1 MRIQG
6 AKGGSSKPR
15 TPVEQK
21 DSLLAESTAKLL
33 LAISEGEIAGGL
45 DDTCIFLDDTPIGNA
60 DGSKNFEGVT
70 WEFRSGSEHQEY
82 IQGIPSVDNEIAVG
96 MELKDDQPYVRT
108 VNNTQLSAIRIRLSV
123 PQFLQQH
130 DNGDTTGYRVDYV
143 IELSTDG
150 AGYKEVVKSAFDGK
164 TTSEYPRTHR
174 IDLPKASTGWQVRV
188 RRLTKNQNNARI
200 ADRIN
205 IAAIAE
211 VIDAKLRYPNT
222 ALLFITFNARQF
234 NNRIPKVSVRPK
246 GGMLVKVPT
255 NYDPINRTYSGVWD
269 GTFKLAATNNPA
281 WVFYDLVLN
290 NRYGC
295 GDRIKASQID
305 KWDLYKIAQYCDEL
319 VPDGHG
325 GDGKE
330 PRFLCDVYIQS
341 QESAYTVLRDIAAI
355 FRGMTFWADNKV
367 KAVADMPSA
376 IFRTFTN
383 ANIVGGKPS
392 YSGGSI
398 QNRYTQALVSFTN
411 IDNHSNDDVEPIADL
426 KLQRRYGVRKLE
438 LSAIGCT
445 RRSEANRR
453 GRWALLTNA
462 NDRMISFATG
472 LEGAIPSPG
481 HIIAVADSSLAGRN
495 TGGRISSVEGRK
507 ITLDRTT
514 SIKAGDRL
522 IVNLPNGGS
531 EGRTVTTV
539 NKKVVTVSVEYS
551 QVPQKEAVW
560 VVDSDDLA
568 VQLYRVI
575 NISDNAD
582 NTYTINGTI
591 HNPDNYDHIDSGA
604 RIDERPITVIPPNVQ
619 PAPKNVRISS
629 YSQVDQGIAFTTLRV
644 DWEAAES
651 AIAYESEWRRDNG
664 NWINAPR
671 TSTLGFEVNG
681 IYAGRYQVRVRAIN
695 ASEIS
700 SVWTSAEEVQ
710 LNGKEGN
717 PPAPLNLRAISEV
730 WGITL
735 DWGFDVNT
743 SDSLK
748 TELQYSPEN
757 TADSMQL
764 LADVP
769 YPLKS
774 YRMSGL
780 KAGVRFYFRARLVDK
795 SGNQSEWTS
804 LVLGESSADTEG
816 ILAIAG
822 ENFLSNEAGKEMQ
835 KQIDFNKDHIED
847 LTLEQLEIKHD
858 LVDIDSKTIE
868 LDNTTK
874 ELSKKTVEIESNA
887 IDTNNKV
894 LQLNT
899 DVEIVNEAVMQNTQF
914 ITQVSFKLS
923 EEVADRTAEIFRL
936 EQVRVTDLD
945 ALARWQEQISVKV
958 GSNTSSILEVKEA
971 QATYEKATAQKI
983 DQVKAD
989 VDGVTGRVTQVET
1002 ATATLT
1008 EAQATF
1014 ERSTIAQ
1021 FEEHKGYITNIETTV
1036 SNIDFTVSETLLQL
1050 SAEQT
1055 SIKNEQLKSKAEI
1068 TENRKAIA
1076 TETQARTEMGVQ
1088 MKTGFANTES
1098 AITEIKETQSEQDK
1112 TIAKTTEQ
1120 LRSEIKTGDEKL
1132 QEGIDKQGRELSTVS
1147 SAVES
1152 QKEAVAELEKTTTTI
1167 KEEQQSNY
1175 NELHSN
1181 IVNLQQTQA
1190 NHESSSAEASMQ
1202 VAAQV
1207 NDLSNKQLAS
1217 EAHIRRN
1224 DKAIAEQE
1232 SALARTETELLA
1244 KVGDNAA
1251 RIAEVDKTVSD
1262 LESTT
1267 AESAKEISAH
1277 FKESD
1282 AKLLENQQAIAKE
1295 SEARALSEKGL
1306 NTRIDK
1312 AESTIA
1318 QSFEAISEVDKAQT
1332 EKSEQLKT
1340 ELDEAVSVINTQ
1352 ASTLSKLDEAQT
1364 ELKQTQQSNFEDN
1377 QASIANLQQT
1387 IANSDSASA
1396 EAAMQTAAQTTLNH
1410 NENLKVKAS
1419 VERQQ
1424 KVITNQQEAHA
1435 ELSEKVDAQ
1444 HADNQATFV
1453 DIRKS
1458 QADDKKAASEH
1469 TEQLRVDLGKDIA
1482 DNKNELSNI
1491 NAVVTEHSKSIATL
1505 EETTTQIQQSQ
1516 QSQHEDTQASIDEL
1530 KQTTASTDKALTQAK
1545 EEAKSHF
1552 EDNDASIANIQNTHA
1567 DAESSLAEIGM
1578 QLSAQQNVQETELLR
1593 AKASITR
1600 IDKVVADNNHAFA
1613 QSIEKL
1619 ETQFDDVNAS
1629 ITTLKKTVSDNE
1641 KSQAEVNELIKSEI
1655 GDNKSAIELRGKTI
1669 FDHKG
1674 NGSAIYTIKTGIWW
1688 NGQYYDAKFMMGA
1701 TVANG
1706 KVVTQIGFSADTF
1719 GIFNPASGKLEPVF
1733 FVENGQVF
1741 INEAFINKATIEK
1754 IIVGTDMRSK
1764 NYVPNK
1770 TGVRLDMVNG
1780 TFEMNSNSAGSRM
1793 SLDGTGFRLYD
1804 EKGRIRIEI
1813 ALA

>member
-21 DSLLAESTAKLL
+21 DSLLSESTAKIL
-33 LAISEGEIAGGL
+33 LALSEGEIAGGL
-45 DDTCIFLDDTPIGNA
+45 DDTRIYLDDTPIANA

-70 WEFRSGSEHQEY
+70 WEFRAGTEHQEY
-82 IQGIPSVDNEIAVG
+82 IQGIPSVDNEFSVG

-108 VNNTQLSAIRIRLSV
+108 INNLQLSALRIRLAV
-123 PQFLQQH
+123 PQFMQQH

-143 IELSTDG
+143 TELSTDG
-150 AGYKEVVKSAFDGK
+150 AGYKEAVKSAFDGK
-164 TTSEYPRTHR
+164 TTSEYQRTHR
-174 IDLPKASTGWQVRV
+174 VDLPKANTGWQVRV

-205 IAAIAE
+205 VAAVAE

-234 NNRIPKVSVRPK
+234 NNRIPKISVRPK
-246 GGMLVKVPT
+246 GGILVKVPT

-295 GDRIKASQID
+295 GDRIKASQVE

-341 QESAYTVLRDIAAI
+341 QESAYQVLRDIAAI

-367 KAVADMPSA
+367 NAIADMPA
-376 IFRTFTN
+376 TIFRTFTN

-507 ITLDRTT
+507 ITLDRIT

-522 IVNLPNGGS
+522 IVNLPSGGS
-531 EGRTVTTV
+531 EGRTVTAV

-629 YSQVDQGIAFTTLRV
+629 YSQVDQGIAFITLRV

-651 AIAYESEWRRDNG
+651 AIAYEAEWRRDNG

-700 SVWTSAEEVQ
+700 SVWASAEETQ

-717 PPAPLNLRAISEV
+717 PPKPLNLRATSEV

-735 DWGFDVNT
+735 DWGFDANT

-795 SGNQSEWTS
+795 TGNQSEWTNI
-804 LVLGESSADTEG
+804 VLGESSSDVEG
-816 ILAIAG
+816 ILEAVG
-822 ENFLSNEAGKEMQ
+822 DKFLTTEAGQ
-835 KQIDFNKDHIED
+835 KLQEQINFNKDSLSD
-847 LTLEQLEIKHD
+847 LQIDNDDFKQKVISIDRELE
-858 LVDIDSKTIE
+858 
-868 LDNTTK
+868 
-874 ELSKKTVEIESNA
+874 A
-887 IDTNNKV
+887 
-894 LQLNT
+894 
-899 DVEIVNEAVMQNTQF
+899 VNEAVMEVVHFSTENYWELKEESAKGKASIKQLQQVQADFTTSQAKYQQEVAAQFEHTAADVLNVQNALAKSNEAF
-914 ITQVSFKLS
+914 AEDIRQVRADLGETN
-923 EEVADRTAEIFRL
+923 EEVGTI
-936 EQVRVTDLD
+936 
-945 ALARWQEQISVKV
+945 K
-958 GSNTSSILEVKEA
+958 
-971 QATYEKATAQKI
+971 
-983 DQVKAD
+983 
-989 VDGVTGRVTQVET
+989 GRVTTVET
-1002 ATATLT
+1002 ATVDLKQ
-1008 EAQATF
+1008 AQAKQEQSVAAEFGEMRGYLTHLGQVTTDDNKALV
-1014 ERSTIAQ
+1014 EAIGQTQAQ
-1021 FEEHKGYITNIETTV
+1021 FLSLHNESLV
-1036 SNIDFTVSETLLQL
+1036 SRARIIRT
-1050 SAEQT
+1050 
-1055 SIKNEQLKSKAEI
+1055 EI
-1068 TENRKAIA
+1068 ALA
-1076 TETQARTEMGVQ
+1076 TETEARAEDKVQ
-1088 MKTGFANTES
+1088 IDARFNDAEG
-1098 AITEIKETQSEQDK
+1098 AITAIKEVQAQQGEA
-1112 TIAKTTEQ
+1112 IAKSEEQ
-1120 LRSEIKTGDEKL
+1120 LRAEINLGDEAL
-1132 QEGIDKQGRELSTVS
+1132 QGQLTEQGRELSEVS
-1147 SAVES
+1147 SVVTEHKS
-1152 QKEAVAELEKTTTTI
+1152 
-1167 KEEQQSNY
+1167 
-1175 NELHSN
+1175 
-1181 IVNLQQTQA
+1181 
-1190 NHESSSAEASMQ
+1190 
-1202 VAAQV
+1202 
-1207 NDLSNKQLAS
+1207 
-1217 EAHIRRN
+1217 
-1224 DKAIAEQE
+1224 AIA
-1232 SALARTETELLA
+1232 
-1244 KVGDNAA
+1244 N
-1251 RIAEVDKTVSD
+1251 
-1262 LESTT
+1262 
-1267 AESAKEISAH
+1267 
-1277 FKESD
+1277 
-1282 AKLLENQQAIAKE
+1282 
-1295 SEARALSEKGL
+1295 
-1306 NTRIDK
+1306 
-1312 AESTIA
+1312 
-1318 QSFEAISEVDKAQT
+1318 
-1332 EKSEQLKT
+1332 
-1340 ELDEAVSVINTQ
+1340 LDETVTQ
-1352 ASTLSKLDEAQT
+1352 V
-1364 ELKQTQQSNFEDN
+1364 KQTQQSQYNETK
-1377 QASIANLQQT
+1377 ASINELSETTTSLDEAMTTEKALTESRFEETEASISSLQQT
-1387 IANSDSASA
+1387 VANIEGATV
-1396 EAAMQTAAQTTLNH
+1396 EAVGQLQVQHDIQGIEVLS
-1410 NENLKVKAS
+1410 VKAS
-1419 VERQQ
+1419 IRRVETVIATETHALAQ
-1424 KVITNQQEAHA
+1424 KVEQ
-1435 ELSEKVDAQ
+1435 LDAQ
-1444 HADNQATFV
+1444 YGAMN
-1453 DIRKS
+1453 S
-1458 QADDKKAASEH
+1458 S
-1469 TEQLRVDLGKDIA
+1469 
-1482 DNKNELSNI
+1482 I
-1491 NAVVTEHSKSIATL
+1491 N
-1505 EETTTQIQQSQ
+1505 
-1516 QSQHEDTQASIDEL
+1516 
-1530 KQTTASTDKALTQAK
+1530 
-1545 EEAKSHF
+1545 
-1552 EDNDASIANIQNTHA
+1552 
-1567 DAESSLAEIGM
+1567 SL
-1578 QLSAQQNVQETELLR
+1578 Q
-1593 AKASITR
+1593 
-1600 IDKVVADNNHAFA
+1600 KVVADN
-1613 QSIEKL
+1613 Q
-1619 ETQFDDVNAS
+1619 
-1629 ITTLKKTVSDNE
+1629 

-1655 GDNKSAIELRGKTI
+1655 GDNKAAIEKRAETSVDHNGNASSI
-1669 FDHKG
+1669 FG
-1674 NGSAIYTIKTGIWW
+1674 IKNAVMV
-1688 NGQYYDAKFMMGA
+1688 NGQYYEAQMMMSA
-1701 TVANG
+1701 IIKNG
-1706 KVVTQIGFSADTF
+1706 KVTTQIGFSADTF
-1719 GIFNPASGKLEPVF
+1719 GIFNPVSGKLDPA
-1733 FVENGQVF
+1733 FVVVNGQVVMSD
-1741 INEAFINKATIEK
+1741 AFINKATIEK

-1764 NYVPNK
+1764 NYAAGK
-1770 TGVRLDMVNG
+1770 TGTRIDMNNG
-1780 TFEMNSNSAGSRM
+1780 TIEINSSDDSGSRM
-1793 SLDGTGFRLYD
+1793 TIKNDQIAVYAGGKPKIVIGRLY
-1804 EKGRIRIEI
+1804 GI
-1813 ALA
+1813 

>member
-21 DSLLAESTAKLL
+21 DSLLSESTAKIL
-33 LAISEGEIAGGL
+33 LALSEGEIAGGL
-45 DDTCIFLDDTPIGNA
+45 DDTRIFLDDTPIANA

-70 WEFRSGSEHQEY
+70 WEFRAGTEHQEY
-82 IQGIPSVDNEIAVG
+82 IQGIPSVDNEFSVG

-108 VNNTQLSAIRIRLSV
+108 INNLQLSALRIRLAV
-123 PQFLQQH
+123 PQFMQQH

-143 IELSTDG
+143 TELSTDG
-150 AGYKEVVKSAFDGK
+150 AGYKEAVKSAFDGK
-164 TTSEYPRTHR
+164 TTSEYQRTHR
-174 IDLPKASTGWQVRV
+174 VDLPKANTGWQVRV

-205 IAAIAE
+205 VAAVAE

-234 NNRIPKVSVRPK
+234 NNRIPKISVRPK
-246 GGMLVKVPT
+246 GGILVKVPT

-295 GDRIKASQID
+295 GDRIKASQVE

-319 VPDGHG
+319 VPDGRG

-341 QESAYTVLRDIAAI
+341 QEAAYTVLRDIAAI

-367 KAVADMPSA
+367 NAIADMPA
-376 IFRTFTN
+376 TIFRTFTN

-522 IVNLPNGGS
+522 IVNLPSGGS
-531 EGRTVTTV
+531 EGRTVTAV

-575 NISDNAD
+575 NISDNGD

-651 AIAYESEWRRDNG
+651 AIAYEAEWRRDNG

-700 SVWTSAEEVQ
+700 SVWASAEETQ

-717 PPAPLNLRAISEV
+717 PPKPLNLRSTSEV

-804 LVLGESSADTEG
+804 FVLGESSTDVEG
-816 ILAIAG
+816 ILDAVG
-822 ENFLSNEAGKEMQ
+822 DKFLSTEAGQQMQ
-835 KQIDFNKDHIED
+835 EQIDFNKDNLTD
-847 LTLEQLEIKHD
+847 LK
-858 LVDIDSKTIE
+858 IDSDDFRQKVISIDRE
-868 LDNTTK
+868 L
-874 ELSKKTVEIESNA
+874 EA
-887 IDTNNKV
+887 
-894 LQLNT
+894 
-899 DVEIVNEAVMQNTQF
+899 VNEAVMTVTQMSTENYWELKEESAKGKASIKQLQQVQADFTTSQAKYQQEVAAQFEHTAADVLNVQNALAKSNEAF
-914 ITQVSFKLS
+914 AEDIRQVRADLGEIN
-923 EEVADRTAEIFRL
+923 EEVGTI
-936 EQVRVTDLD
+936 
-945 ALARWQEQISVKV
+945 K
-958 GSNTSSILEVKEA
+958 
-971 QATYEKATAQKI
+971 
-983 DQVKAD
+983 
-989 VDGVTGRVTQVET
+989 GRVTTVET
-1002 ATATLT
+1002 ATADLKQ
-1008 EAQATF
+1008 AQAKF
-1014 ERSTIAQ
+1014 EQSTTAQ
-1021 FEEHKGYITNIETTV
+1021 FGEMTGYITNINQTITNLEF
-1036 SNIDFTVSETLLQL
+1036 SFSEALM
-1050 SAEQT
+1050 QT
-1055 SIKNEQLKSKAEI
+1055 N
-1068 TENRKAIA
+1068 
-1076 TETQARTEMGVQ
+1076 
-1088 MKTGFANTES
+1088 
-1098 AITEIKETQSEQDK
+1098 
-1112 TIAKTTEQ
+1112 
-1120 LRSEIKTGDEKL
+1120 
-1132 QEGIDKQGRELSTVS
+1132 
-1147 SAVES
+1147 
-1152 QKEAVAELEKTTTTI
+1152 
-1167 KEEQQSNY
+1167 
-1175 NELHSN
+1175 
-1181 IVNLQQTQA
+1181 
-1190 NHESSSAEASMQ
+1190 
-1202 VAAQV
+1202 AQV
-1207 NDLSNKQLAS
+1207 NETNSELLKTKAEVTRLATATATNEQATAELAENVKAQHEQS
-1217 EAHIRRN
+1217 EAEFVDVR
-1224 DKAIAEQE
+1224 KSIAE
-1232 SALARTETELLA
+1232 
-1244 KVGDNAA
+1244 K
-1251 RIAEVDKTVSD
+1251 
-1262 LESTT
+1262 
-1267 AESAKEISAH
+1267 
-1277 FKESD
+1277 
-1282 AKLLENQQAIAKE
+1282 
-1295 SEARALSEKGL
+1295 
-1306 NTRIDK
+1306 
-1312 AESTIA
+1312 
-1318 QSFEAISEVDKAQT
+1318 DKAQ
-1332 EKSEQLKT
+1332 SE
-1340 ELDEAVSVINTQ
+1340 
-1352 ASTLSKLDEAQT
+1352 
-1364 ELKQTQQSNFEDN
+1364 
-1377 QASIANLQQT
+1377 
-1387 IANSDSASA
+1387 
-1396 EAAMQTAAQTTLNH
+1396 
-1410 NENLKVKAS
+1410 
-1419 VERQQ
+1419 R
-1424 KVITNQQEAHA
+1424 
-1435 ELSEKVDAQ
+1435 
-1444 HADNQATFV
+1444 
-1453 DIRKS
+1453 
-1458 QADDKKAASEH
+1458 
-1469 TEQLRVDLGKDIA
+1469 TEQVRAELGKDINA
-1482 DNKNELSNI
+1482 NKEELSNI
-1491 NAVVTEHSKSIATL
+1491 NAVVTQHTESIAAL
-1505 EETTTQIQQSQ
+1505 DETTTQIKQTQ
-1516 QSQHEDTQASIDEL
+1516 QSQHEETQASIGKLTE
-1530 KQTTASTDKALTQAK
+1530 TTANTDKALTEAK
-1545 EEAKSHF
+1545 EQSKARF
-1552 EDNDASIANIQNTHA
+1552 DDNEASINHIEQTMANT
-1567 DAESSLAEIGM
+1567 ESSQVEAIG
-1578 QLSAQQNVQETELLR
+1578 QLTAQQNVQGTEILR

-1641 KSQAEVNELIKSEI
+1641 KAQSEVNELIKSEI
-1655 GDNKSAIELRGKTI
+1655 GDNKAAIEKRAETSV
-1669 FDHKG
+1669 DQQG
-1674 NGSAIYTIKTGIWW
+1674 NSRAYFSIKAGVLH
-1688 NGQYYDAKFMMGA
+1688 NGQYYDVKMMMSA
-1701 TVANG
+1701 QVKNG
-1706 KVVTQIGFSADTF
+1706 QVVTQIAFAADEF
-1719 GIFNPASGKLEPVF
+1719 IIFNNA
-1733 FVENGQVF
+1733 NGQLVTPFAVINNQVF
-1741 INEAFINKATIEK
+1741 INSGFIQDASITNSKIGNIIQSNDFKKGEKGWQIDKNGNPEFNDGTFRGKVYATDGDFRGTVHAEKFIGDVATGVLYKGVSKYFYKQPYMSIETSIIYVGGMPYDVDLIMPTMHFASEHKSPALNSSPTIE
-1754 IIVGTDMRSK
+1754 VFA
-1764 NYVPNK
+1764 N
-1770 TGVRLDMVNG
+1770 GVRQSVITTTVDSPDTTWAAVASCYIKVPKMQKDTEIKIRLTGQGSGGD
-1780 TFEMNSNSAGSRM
+1780 NSDCT
-1793 SLDGTGFRLYD
+1793 L
-1804 EKGRIRIEI
+1804 RIHP
-1813 ALA
+1813 ALILACKSNAPSFK

>member
-21 DSLLAESTAKLL
+21 DSLLSESTAKIL
-33 LAISEGEIAGGL
+33 LALSEGEIAGGL
-45 DDTCIFLDDTPIGNA
+45 DDTRIFLDDTPIANA

-70 WEFRSGSEHQEY
+70 WEFRAGTEHQEY
-82 IQGIPSVDNEIAVG
+82 IQGIPSVDNEFSVG

-108 VNNTQLSAIRIRLSV
+108 ISNLQLSALRIRLAV
-123 PQFLQQH
+123 PQFMQQH

-143 IELSTDG
+143 TELSTDG

-164 TTSEYPRTHR
+164 TTSEYQRTHR
-174 IDLPKASTGWQVRV
+174 VDLPKANTGWQVRV

-205 IAAIAE
+205 VAAVAE

-234 NNRIPKVSVRPK
+234 NNRIPKISVRPK
-246 GGMLVKVPT
+246 GGILVKVPT

-295 GDRIKASQID
+295 GDRIKASQVE

-341 QESAYTVLRDIAAI
+341 QESAYQVLRDIAAI

-367 KAVADMPSA
+367 NAIADMPA
-376 IFRTFTN
+376 TIFRTFTN

-531 EGRTVTTV
+531 EGRTVTAV

-575 NISDNAD
+575 NISDNGD

-651 AIAYESEWRRDNG
+651 AIAYEAEWRRDNG

-700 SVWTSAEEVQ
+700 SVWANAEETQ

-717 PPAPLNLRAISEV
+717 PPKPLNLRATSEV

-780 KAGVRFYFRARLVDK
+780 KAGVHFYFRARLVDK

-804 LVLGESSADTEG
+804 FVLGESSTDVEG
-816 ILAIAG
+816 ILDAVG
-822 ENFLSNEAGKEMQ
+822 DKFLSNEAGQIMQ
-835 KQIDFNKDHIED
+835 EQIDFNKDNLTD
-847 LTLEQLEIKHD
+847 LK
-858 LVDIDSKTIE
+858 IDSDDFRQKVISIDRE
-868 LDNTTK
+868 L
-874 ELSKKTVEIESNA
+874 EA
-887 IDTNNKV
+887 
-894 LQLNT
+894 
-899 DVEIVNEAVMQNTQF
+899 VNEAVMEVVHFSTENYYELKEESAKGKASIKQLQ
-914 ITQVSFKLS
+914 QVQADFTASQAKYQQ
-923 EEVADRTAEIFRL
+923 EVAAQFEHTAADVLNVQNALAKSNEAFAEDIR
-936 EQVRVTDLD
+936 QVRADLGETND
-945 ALARWQEQISVKV
+945 EV
-958 GSNTSSILEVKEA
+958 GTIK
-971 QATYEKATAQKI
+971 
-983 DQVKAD
+983 
-989 VDGVTGRVTQVET
+989 GRVTTVET
-1002 ATATLT
+1002 ATVDLKQ
-1008 EAQATF
+1008 AQAKQEQSVAAEFGEMRGYLTHLGQVTTDDNKALV
-1014 ERSTIAQ
+1014 EAIGQTHAQ
-1021 FEEHKGYITNIETTV
+1021 FLSLHNESLVSRARIIRTETA
-1036 SNIDFTVSETLLQL
+1036 L
-1050 SAEQT
+1050 
-1055 SIKNEQLKSKAEI
+1055 
-1068 TENRKAIA
+1068 A
-1076 TETQARTEMGVQ
+1076 TETEARAEDKVQ
-1088 MKTGFANTES
+1088 IDARLNDAEG
-1098 AITEIKETQSEQDK
+1098 AITTIKEVQAQQGEA
-1112 TIAKTTEQ
+1112 IAKSEEQ
-1120 LRSEIKTGDEKL
+1120 LRAEINLGDEAL
-1132 QEGIDKQGRELSTVS
+1132 QGQLTEQGRELSEVS
-1147 SAVES
+1147 S
-1152 QKEAVAELEKTTTTI
+1152 
-1167 KEEQQSNY
+1167 
-1175 NELHSN
+1175 
-1181 IVNLQQTQA
+1181 
-1190 NHESSSAEASMQ
+1190 
-1202 VAAQV
+1202 
-1207 NDLSNKQLAS
+1207 
-1217 EAHIRRN
+1217 
-1224 DKAIAEQE
+1224 
-1232 SALARTETELLA
+1232 
-1244 KVGDNAA
+1244 
-1251 RIAEVDKTVSD
+1251 
-1262 LESTT
+1262 
-1267 AESAKEISAH
+1267 
-1277 FKESD
+1277 
-1282 AKLLENQQAIAKE
+1282 
-1295 SEARALSEKGL
+1295 
-1306 NTRIDK
+1306 
-1312 AESTIA
+1312 
-1318 QSFEAISEVDKAQT
+1318 
-1332 EKSEQLKT
+1332 
-1340 ELDEAVSVINTQ
+1340 
-1352 ASTLSKLDEAQT
+1352 
-1364 ELKQTQQSNFEDN
+1364 
-1377 QASIANLQQT
+1377 
-1387 IANSDSASA
+1387 
-1396 EAAMQTAAQTTLNH
+1396 
-1410 NENLKVKAS
+1410 
-1419 VERQQ
+1419 
-1424 KVITNQQEAHA
+1424 
-1435 ELSEKVDAQ
+1435 
-1444 HADNQATFV
+1444 
-1453 DIRKS
+1453 
-1458 QADDKKAASEH
+1458 
-1469 TEQLRVDLGKDIA
+1469 
-1482 DNKNELSNI
+1482 
-1491 NAVVTEHSKSIATL
+1491 VVTEHKTTIANLDKTLTQVEQNQQSQYNETKASINEL
-1505 EETTTQIQQSQ
+1505 SETTTSL
-1516 QSQHEDTQASIDEL
+1516 DEAL
-1530 KQTTASTDKALTQAK
+1530 TTEKALTESRF
-1545 EEAKSHF
+1545 EET
-1552 EDNDASIANIQNTHA
+1552 EASISNIRQTVANIEGATVEA
-1567 DAESSLAEIGM
+1567 VG
-1578 QLSAQQNVQETELLR
+1578 QLQVQHDVQGIEVLSV
-1593 AKASITR
+1593 KASIRRVETV
-1600 IDKVVADNNHAFA
+1600 IATETHALAQKVEQLDAQYGDINSNITSLQKVVADN
-1613 QSIEKL
+1613 Q
-1619 ETQFDDVNAS
+1619 
-1629 ITTLKKTVSDNE
+1629 
-1641 KSQAEVNELIKSEI
+1641 KSQAEVNELIKSEV
-1655 GDNKSAIELRGKTI
+1655 GENKSAIELRGQTV

-1674 NGSAIYTIKTGIWW
+1674 NGSAIYTIKTGINW
-1688 NGQYYDAKFMMGA
+1688 NGQYYDAKFLMGA
-1701 TVANG
+1701 TVQNG

-1719 GIFNPASGKLEPVF
+1719 GIFNPSSGKLEPVF

-1741 INEAFINKATIEK
+1741 INEAFINKAIIEK
-1754 IIVGTDMRSK
+1754 IIVGSDLRSK
-1764 NYVPNK
+1764 NYDPVK
-1770 TGVRLDMVNG
+1770 RVGSRIDMVNG
-1780 TFEMNSNSAGSRM
+1780 IVEIYGSDNAGSM
-1793 SLDGTGFRLYD
+1793 IQKNNEISMYDKDGNLQLFIGNW
-1804 EKGRIRIEI
+1804 KGGNFGV
-1813 ALA
+1813 

>member
-70 WEFRSGSEHQEY
+70 WEFRAGSEHQEY

-130 DNGDTTGYRVDYV
+130 DNGDTTGYHVDYV

-234 NNRIPKVSVRPK
+234 NNRIPKVSVRPQ
-246 GGMLVKVPT
+246 GGLLIKVPT

-367 KAVADMPSA
+367 KAVADMPAS

-392 YSGGSI
+392 YSGGST
-398 QNRYTQALVSFTN
+398 QNRYTQALVSFTDIN
-411 IDNHSNDDVEPIADL
+411 NHSNDDIEPVVDL
-426 KLQRRYGVRKLE
+426 KLQRRYKTVRKVE

-495 TGGRISSVEGRK
+495 TGGRISLVEGRK

-531 EGRTVTTV
+531 EGRTVTAV

-568 VQLYRVI
+568 IQLYRVI
-575 NISDNAD
+575 NISDNGD

-629 YSQVDQGIAFTTLRV
+629 YSQVEQGIAFTTLRV
-644 DWEAAES
+644 DWVAAES
-651 AIAYESEWRRDNG
+651 AIAYEAEWRRDNG

-700 SVWTSAEEVQ
+700 SVWASAEETQ

-717 PPAPLNLRAISEV
+717 PPAPLNLRATSEV

-804 LVLGESSADTEG
+804 FVLGEASTDVEG
-816 ILAIAG
+816 ILEAVG
-822 ENFLSNEAGKEMQ
+822 DKFLSTEAGQQMQ
-835 KQIDFNKDHIED
+835 EQIDFNQGNVQ
-847 LTLEQLEIKHD
+847 LQLEQAAEATLN
-858 LVDIDSKTIE
+858 
-868 LDNTTK
+868 NTMM
-874 ELSKKTVEIESNA
+874 
-887 IDTNNKV
+887 
-894 LQLNT
+894 LN
-899 DVEIVNEAVMQNTQF
+899 
-914 ITQVSFKLS
+914 QVSWRLF
-923 EEVADRTAEIFRL
+923 EEEGTRKSEIFRL
-936 EQVRVTDLD
+936 EQVRVSDQE
-945 ALARWQEQISVKV
+945 ALARWQQQVKTDYEQ
-958 GSNTSSILEVKEA
+958 TSSAVLKVQESLSTLEES
-971 QATYEKATAQKI
+971 TAKDI
-983 DQVKAD
+983 SQVKAEIKQ
-989 VDGVTGRVTQVET
+989 VDDKLGPMDAR
-1002 ATATLT
+1002 
-1008 EAQATF
+1008 
-1014 ERSTIAQ
+1014 
-1021 FEEHKGYITNIETTV
+1021 IT
-1036 SNIDFTVSETLLQL
+1036 DQSE
-1050 SAEQT
+1050 
-1055 SIKNEQLKSKAEI
+1055 
-1068 TENRKAIA
+1068 AIA
-1076 TETQARTEMGVQ
+1076 KIDETQT
-1088 MKTGFANTES
+1088 K
-1098 AITEIKETQSEQDK
+1098 
-1112 TIAKTTEQ
+1112 
-1120 LRSEIKTGDEKL
+1120 
-1132 QEGIDKQGRELSTVS
+1132 
-1147 SAVES
+1147 
-1152 QKEAVAELEKTTTTI
+1152 
-1167 KEEQQSNY
+1167 
-1175 NELHSN
+1175 
-1181 IVNLQQTQA
+1181 
-1190 NHESSSAEASMQ
+1190 
-1202 VAAQV
+1202 
-1207 NDLSNKQLAS
+1207 
-1217 EAHIRRN
+1217 HI
-1224 DKAIAEQE
+1224 E
-1232 SALARTETELLA
+1232 
-1244 KVGDNAA
+1244 
-1251 RIAEVDKTVSD
+1251 
-1262 LESTT
+1262 T
-1267 AESAKEISAH
+1267 AESRFNDNEALI
-1277 FKESD
+1277 
-1282 AKLLENQQAIAKE
+1282 NQ
-1295 SEARALSEKGL
+1295 LS
-1306 NTRIDK
+1306 R
-1312 AESTIA
+1312 
-1318 QSFEAISEVDKAQT
+1318 
-1332 EKSEQLKT
+1332 
-1340 ELDEAVSVINTQ
+1340 
-1352 ASTLSKLDEAQT
+1352 
-1364 ELKQTQQSNFEDN
+1364 
-1377 QASIANLQQT
+1377 T
-1387 IANSDSASA
+1387 IAN
-1396 EAAMQTAAQTTLNH
+1396 
-1410 NENLKVKAS
+1410 
-1419 VERQQ
+1419 
-1424 KVITNQQEAHA
+1424 
-1435 ELSEKVDAQ
+1435 
-1444 HADNQATFV
+1444 
-1453 DIRKS
+1453 
-1458 QADDKKAASEH
+1458 
-1469 TEQLRVDLGKDIA
+1469 
-1482 DNKNELSNI
+1482 
-1491 NAVVTEHSKSIATL
+1491 
-1505 EETTTQIQQSQ
+1505 
-1516 QSQHEDTQASIDEL
+1516 
-1530 KQTTASTDKALTQAK
+1530 
-1545 EEAKSHF
+1545 
-1552 EDNDASIANIQNTHA
+1552 
-1567 DAESSLAEIGM
+1567 AESSLAEMGM
-1578 QLSAQQNVQETELLR
+1578 QLTAEYGNQSVEQLR
-1593 AKASITR
+1593 IKASITR
-1600 IDKVVADNNHAFA
+1600 LDTVTANKFQSFA

-1619 ETQFDDVNAS
+1619 ETQFNDVNAT

-1641 KSQAEVNELIKSEI
+1641 KSQAELNELIKSEI
-1655 GDNKSAIELRGKTI
+1655 GDNKAAIELRGQTV

-1674 NGSAIYTIKTGIWW
+1674 NGSAIYTIKTGINWD
-1688 NGQYYDAKFMMGA
+1688 GQYYDAKFLMGA

-1706 KVVTQIGFSADTF
+1706 KVVTQIGFSADKF
-1719 GIFNPASGKLEPVF
+1719 GIFNPSSGKLEPAF
-1733 FVENGQVF
+1733 MVENGQVF
-1741 INEAFINKATIEK
+1741 ISSAFIGNATITSAKIADVLQSTNFSDANKIGYQLNMRTGEEK
-1754 IIVGTDMRSK
+1754 KYG
-1764 NYVPNK
+1764 
-1770 TGVRLDMVNG
+1770 NG
-1780 TFEMNSNSAGSRM
+1780 TQGYWIETSVLKQLFSR
-1793 SLDGTGFRLYD
+1793 DGKL
-1804 EKGRIRIEI
+1804 RIRMGMW
-1813 ALA
+1813 